1 MSVCTSPALRLK
13 FLFYLMPLQAEES
26 SDVDSR
32 SKVRLIVP
40 NSSCGG
46 IIGKGGSTIKY
57 NFVLAMLYLN
67 FYTMFSH

>member
-1 MSVCTSPALRLK
+1 
-13 FLFYLMPLQAEES
+13 MPLQAEES